1 MDKTTFSI
9 RDLAKEF
16 GITTRAI
23 RFYEDKG
30 LIAPRRQGARRVFSV
45 RDRARLKLIL
55 RGKRLGFTLG
65 EIRELFQLYD
75 SVQGEAAQLR
85 QALHIQAQKREKLL
99 QQRRDL
105 EATLTEL
112 DRFEGHCRDLLDRLE
127 GRAVSG
133 G

>member
-9 RDLAKEF
+9 SELAKEF
-16 GITTRAI
+16 EITTRAI
-23 RFYEDKG
+23 RFYENKG
-30 LIAPRRQGARRVFSV
+30 LMAPRRDGARRIFSA

-65 EIRELFQLYD
+65 EIRELFELYD
-75 SVQGEAAQLR
+75 SVQGEAGQLR
-85 QALHIQAQKREKLL
+85 QALRIQAQKREKLL

-112 DRFEGHCRDLLDRLE
+112 DRFERHCHNLLSRIE
-127 GRAVSG
+127 GRAVTGS
-133 G
+133 

>member
-30 LIAPRRQGARRVFSV
+30 LIAPRREGARRVFSV

-105 EATLTEL
+105 ETTLTEL
-112 DRFEGHCRDLLDRLE
+112 DRFERHCRDLLGRLE
-127 GRAVSG
+127 GRAVTG